1 MNFFPTE
8 GNFPL
13 ENQGPADFFPP
24 VCNEFHFDPTQII
37 RHTLP
42 EQGQSNSIPLPLD
55 PRPWAKICLEYRNS
69 SKNEPAPYTDPNI
82 AFPGGGFFQ
91 DPNKYLASVNSESSL
106 RRLDQRLRKCDI
118 GQFEP
123 DTNGDMFNSRI
134 LVVRE
139 NNKFAGLREIS
150 ELALPK
156 ATITAGPYKCREE
169 ADSVNM
175 SVSRKIF
182 FNTTK
187 QDRYYI
193 KPQGTYPTNLQNYEP
208 LASDFGNTNKNT
220 NTSNEFMYV
229 NQSLA

>member
-1 MNFFPTE
+1 MDFYPTE

-24 VCNEFHFDPTQII
+24 VCNQFHFDPTQII

-42 EQGQSNSIPLPLD
+42 DQANSIPLPLD
-55 PRPWAKICLEYRNS
+55 PRPWTKICLQYVNS
-69 SKNEPAPYTDPNI
+69 SKNDPAPSIDPTI

-91 DPNKYLASVNSESSL
+91 DPNRYLASVDSESSL
-106 RRLDQRLRKCDI
+106 RRLDQPLRKCDS

-123 DTNGDMFNSRI
+123 NTNGDMFNSRI
-134 LVVRE
+134 LVTNER
-139 NNKFAGLREIS
+139 NKFSGLREIS

-175 SVSRKIF
+175 SVSNKIF

-193 KPQGTYPTNLQNYEP
+193 KPQGEYPTNLRNPQP
-208 LASDFGNTNKNT
+208 LASDFGNT
-220 NTSNEFMYV
+220 SNGFKYI